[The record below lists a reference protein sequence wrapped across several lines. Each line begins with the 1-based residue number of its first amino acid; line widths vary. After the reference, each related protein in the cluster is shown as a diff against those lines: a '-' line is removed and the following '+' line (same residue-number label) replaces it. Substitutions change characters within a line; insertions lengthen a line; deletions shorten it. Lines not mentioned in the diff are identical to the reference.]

1 MSRDEYSE
9 AGTGMVKAT
18 VPLLLALVALFA
30 FYARWAGWMSDKVF
44 SPREEQVRRET
55 FKQSQA
61 YNDGMAQDLDR
72 MFVRFCPFCGTPAP
86 ALRPRKRSPAKVS
99 ISIDGGYYCS
109 TCSKDHSC
117 KCAPPELLWEPVS

>member
-72 MFVRFCPFCGTPAP
+72 MFLDYGKADEAGRGAIRSVVLHRTAAYDLTLLPGHLSAWVRS
-86 ALRPRKRSPAKVS
+86 LR
-99 ISIDGGYYCS
+99 GQ
-109 TCSKDHSC
+109 
-117 KCAPPELLWEPVS
+117 